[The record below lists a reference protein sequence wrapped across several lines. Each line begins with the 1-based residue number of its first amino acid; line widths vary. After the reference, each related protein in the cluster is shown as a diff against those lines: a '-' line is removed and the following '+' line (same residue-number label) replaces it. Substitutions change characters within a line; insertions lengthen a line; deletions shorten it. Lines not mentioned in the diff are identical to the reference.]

1 MTPPALVIQVLLVLL
16 VLAAAVFDLRY
27 RRIPNWLVLAGL
39 LAGLAG
45 NALLAGWSGLRL
57 AGLGIGLAFLIYI
70 PLYAIRAMGAGDA
83 KLMAAVGA
91 LAGPGPWLLI
101 FFATAL
107 VGGLLAIV
115 FVVSKGRVRTTL
127 SNVVFML
134 QELASFRP
142 PYARN
147 PELDV
152 RDPRA
157 ARLPHSVSVA
167 VGCIIVLLSVHLYR
181 G

>member
-1 MTPPALVIQVLLVLL
+1 ML

-39 LAGLAG
+39 LAGLAV
-45 NALLAGWSGLRL
+45 NTWLAGWSGLRL
-57 AGLGIGLAFLIYI
+57 SGLGIGLAFLVYI
-70 PLYAIRAMGAGDA
+70 PLYALRAMGAGDA

-91 LAGPGPWLLI
+91 LTGPGPWLLI

-107 VGGLLAIV
+107 VGGVLALL

-127 SNVVFML
+127 SNVAFML
-134 QELASFRP
+134 RELACFRP

-152 RDPRA
+152 RDARA

-167 VGCIIVLLSVHLYR
+167 VGCIIVVLSAHPYR